1 MKNFFRFSFAVVFC
15 SFLFSCS
22 EVTEE
27 AGIISTKIGS
37 DCIILSVPYMENCV
51 YINIFRKIANTED
64 SELNIGQIKPAS
76 DYVKSYTFS
85 DTFAFI
91 DEDYQYCARYKIG
104 NEYKSTDWS
113 DIASISTGGR
123 SETLKPEVT
132 GTGVS
137 LYYDKSNN
145 SLSLKNSEQT
155 ETTFSIDVPDPELT
169 TDYNLCIIVTNG
181 SSTTTFPLV
190 PAKGTSFTQDTAP
203 LALSSILTTGYFNKE
218 IEITGVICQNI
229 IETRKDNDPEGTLR
243 YTTIYWSYPLEIGNG
258 ISITGDVNSE
268 NKFKIE
274 YGASDENNSDYNPIK
289 NN

>member
-1 MKNFFRFSFAVVFC
+1 MKNFFRFSFTVIFC

-27 AGIISTKIGS
+27 TGIISTKTGS
-37 DCIILSVPYMENCV
+37 DCIIVSVPHIENCV
-51 YINIFRKIANTED
+51 YINIFRKEPDKED

-85 DTFAFI
+85 DTFAI
-91 DEDYQYCARYKIG
+91 TDTEYQYCARYKIG

-113 DIASISTGGR
+113 DIASIPTGGK
-123 SETLKPEVT
+123 SKDLKPEVT
-132 GTGVS
+132 GSDIS

-145 SLSLKNSEQT
+145 SLSLKSSEQA
-155 ETTFSIDVPDPELT
+155 ETTFSIDVPQDLNQ
-169 TDYNLCIIVTNG
+169 DYNLCIIVTNG

-190 PAKGTSFTQDTAP
+190 SAKGTSFTQDTAP

-218 IEITGVICQNI
+218 IEITGIICQNI
-229 IETRKDNDPEGTLR
+229 IETRKNNEPEETLR
-243 YTTIYWSYPLEIGNG
+243 YTTIYWSSPLKIGNEL
-258 ISITGDVNSE
+258 SITGDVNSE

-274 YGASDENNSDYNPIK
+274 YGSSDENNSDYNPIK